1 MRQYTLL
8 RNSENVFLVCFDSS
22 GVVESSVEDSTR
34 NGEHRV
40 IDHRAVTYISD
51 PFNKL
56 VLVERMCFG
65 YYYYSVVTN

>member
-1 MRQYTLL
+1 M
-8 RNSENVFLVCFDSS
+8 CFSS
-22 GVVESSVEDSTR
+22 VLIVVESSVEVSTR

-56 VLVERMCFG
+56 VLVESECVLVIITIVLLPTS
-65 YYYYSVVTN
+65 SVVQHARE